1 MFKMFSEPTR
11 LAIFQVLDQ
20 KGELSVNQLV
30 ELLGTSQAN
39 VSRQLKILA
48 EAGLLTRRKE
58 GIQVFYSIRDKMVF
72 SMCDLVCEKLNRDA
86 IQRADTVSFSV

>member
-20 KGELSVNQLV
+20 R
-30 ELLGTSQAN
+30 GTEREPACRIARHFASN